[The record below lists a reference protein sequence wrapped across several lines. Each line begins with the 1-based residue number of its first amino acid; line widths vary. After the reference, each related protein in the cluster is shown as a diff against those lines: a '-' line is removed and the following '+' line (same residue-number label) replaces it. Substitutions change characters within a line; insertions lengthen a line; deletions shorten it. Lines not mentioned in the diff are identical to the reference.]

1 MYVCICNGIT
11 ERQVKAAVAAGAKRW
26 PDVHRH
32 HGCRAQ
38 CGSCGPEIVG
48 YIRASAEEEGADAGS
63 GVLATGV
70 LAPGVLVEA

>member
-38 CGSCGPEIVG
+38 CGSCGPEIAAH
-48 YIRASAEEEGADAGS
+48 IHASAATDDADA
-63 GVLATGV
+63 VA
-70 LAPGVLVEA
+70 GVLVEA